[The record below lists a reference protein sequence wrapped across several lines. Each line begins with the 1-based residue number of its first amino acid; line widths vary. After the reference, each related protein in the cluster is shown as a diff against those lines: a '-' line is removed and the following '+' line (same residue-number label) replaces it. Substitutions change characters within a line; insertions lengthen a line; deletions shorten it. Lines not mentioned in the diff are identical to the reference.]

1 MAVDQATEQTN
12 CDRCGAQLVPKAAFC
27 DSCGERTH
35 RARRLVRIAVRLE
48 LLFIAL
54 VLVLIGAFAYVYYQQ
69 G

>member
-1 MAVDQATEQTN
+1 MALNQATEQTN
-12 CDRCGAQLVPKAAFC
+12 CDRCGAPLVPKAAFC

-35 RARRLVRIAVRLE
+35 RARRLVRVAVRLE

-54 VLVLIGAFAYVYYQQ
+54 VLVLIGVFAYVYYQQ